1 MNTKKTLQNKTT
13 TELVEET
20 LSLAQ
25 SARSNNRL
33 GESYIIESNAN
44 LIIAS
49 ARNEKA
55 VTDLI
60 QTLKEFNK
68 EASTQTQKLI
78 NLTWA
83 IVILTILMLVGL
95 IVQIIKS

>member
-1 MNTKKTLQNKTT
+1 MSTKDTLQNKTT

-25 SARSNNRL
+25 SAKSNQRL

-55 VTDLI
+55 VTDLT

>member
-20 LSLAQ
+20 LSLVQ
-25 SARSNNRL
+25 SAKSNNRL

-68 EASTQTQKLI
+68 EAGTQTQKLI

>member
-20 LSLAQ
+20 LSLVQ
-25 SARSNNRL
+25 SAKSNNRL

-55 VTDLI
+55 VTDLA

-68 EASTQTQKLI
+68 EAGTQTQKLI